1 MVKEGI
7 KKAALPKKARSHDRK
22 QTDMRTTAPRLQKW
36 GKFGVSSVSRV
47 LDRLAPKNRLK
58 SQISGFAV

>member
-7 KKAALPKKARSHDRK
+7 KKGGLAKKNRSLNRR
-22 QTDMRTTAPRLQKW
+22 QTDMCETAPRLQKC
-36 GKFGVSSVSRV
+36 GKFGVSSVPRV
-47 LDRLAPKNRLK
+47 LDRLALRNRLK